1 MHVFRC
7 KLTVIPFKL
16 MQESIALQSIVE
28 ANATDEVACDDFVSQ
43 CTRVIV
49 QLEEEEYMLQY
60 IQAHT

>member
-1 MHVFRC
+1 
-7 KLTVIPFKL
+7 

-49 QLEEEEYMLQY
+49 QLEEEYMLQY